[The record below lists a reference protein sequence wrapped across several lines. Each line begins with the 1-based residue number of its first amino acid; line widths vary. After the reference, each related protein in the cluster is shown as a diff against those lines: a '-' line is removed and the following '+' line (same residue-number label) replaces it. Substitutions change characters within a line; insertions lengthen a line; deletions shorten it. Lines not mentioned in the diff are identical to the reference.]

1 MVANSAPSLFTVC
14 DGGFMGCLLLQTTG
28 GRAHRLLA
36 QVGVSLDKFL
46 QVGLL
51 GQSECVFVILKD
63 IANLPYVEI

>member
-1 MVANSAPSLFTVC
+1 
-14 DGGFMGCLLLQTTG
+14 MGCLLLQTTG